1 MVKQG
6 MYYPRNYDTSV
17 GSGLNAYY
25 KKKLAQYQED
35 TQGIRPVF
43 GILRGKQRFSVF
55 NQNREDAD
63 GDGQMHIAG
72 ENGTELS
79 RLSPKE
85 YLVELLIG
93 IRKDLAKQM
102 STYEQRNA
110 ERIKL
115 ERIIHRDYE
124 TEFL

>member
-1 MVKQG
+1 MHTNRHAVPGKQFGSVRAFMVKQG

-25 KKKLAQYQED
+25 KKKLQQYQED

-43 GILRGKQRFSVF
+43 SILRIKRRFSVF
-55 NQNREDAD
+55 NQGREDAD
-63 GDGQMHIAG
+63 GDNQFHLAG
-72 ENGTELS
+72 DNGLELS

-93 IRKDLAKQM
+93 TRKDIA
-102 STYEQRNA
+102 
-110 ERIKL
+110 
-115 ERIIHRDYE
+115 
-124 TEFL
+124 

>member
-55 NQNREDAD
+55 N
-63 GDGQMHIAG
+63 
-72 ENGTELS
+72 
-79 RLSPKE
+79 
-85 YLVELLIG
+85 
-93 IRKDLAKQM
+93 
-102 STYEQRNA
+102 
-110 ERIKL
+110 
-115 ERIIHRDYE
+115 
-124 TEFL
+124 